1 MGKIIKKRI
10 EYGGSSNSA
19 ENIKYDDNK
28 NVKEAIDEVGT
39 KLEETNSNLIASDN
53 TKFRFGVNENGEY
66 GYIVTDSEGADTV
79 IPFKKYGTPT
89 VLYSYGVIGSGYG
102 SPSTTQTMPR
112 DGICVVFADTCG
124 ANNFLTPII
133 KLNNVQQS
141 ILASYKIDSNTK
153 GGNAACFEVKKGDSV
168 YVQASKDSI
177 SSGQAGIIMLI
188 I

>member
-1 MGKIIKKRI
+1 MFIRSFIP
-10 EYGGSSNSA
+10 
-19 ENIKYDDNK
+19 
-28 NVKEAIDEVGT
+28 
-39 KLEETNSNLIASDN
+39 LPNSNLIASDN
-53 TKFRFGVNENGEY
+53 TTFRFGVNENGEY

-124 ANNFLTPII
+124 SNNFLTPII

-168 YVQASKDSI
+168 YVQARKDSI

>member
-1 MGKIIKKRI
+1 MGKIIRKCV

-28 NVKEAIDEVGT
+28 NMKEAIDEI
-39 KLEETNSNLIASDN
+39 KSDIAATNSNLIASDN

-89 VLYSYGVIGSGYG
+89 VLYSYGVMGSGYG

-141 ILASYKIDSNTK
+141 ILASYKFDSNTK